1 MGLFDRVKQ
10 AFDAANSEEGPQS
23 VGEQTQEEKDIVAH
37 VKQKVEESRSSANRI
52 AHEGI
57 WMTNIAYLLGYD
69 GIAFNSTLRQFQ
81 PINRAT
87 AYLKKNRIHVNK
99 ILPAVQNRLARLCKN
114 PPAYDIM
121 PESNSTD
128 DKEAARLSLQILTSM
143 WRKLTIDKKRIFLY
157 MWVQQCGH
165 AWMKVS
171 WDPTLGKQMPEFDDE
186 DSDGGILDPSQMEA
200 MKEQAQFGYEGDVRI
215 DVFSPFEVF
224 PDPMARCD
232 DDVLESWLITAKVRK
247 LDYFKSQYP
256 KKGKLVREEDAWLL
270 SAQYEQRINS
280 LNTRG
285 PSSSGLQE
293 TMRNSAIEMV
303 KYEARSSKY
312 PNGRM
317 IICANG
323 VLLDDKELPVGE
335 IPFRKFDDTIIG
347 GKFFSET
354 PVTHARPIQ
363 DQYNE
368 TIRRRAEWTR
378 KLLSGKF
385 KAARGSGL
393 AAESMNDESGEIVY
407 FDAVPGSPG
416 GPEPIQI
423 PMIPQWAYTEENQLN
438 LMMNEIFGL
447 SDVSKGIL
455 PSASIP
461 AIGMQLLTEQDD
473 TRIGVITEQH
483 EHAWAG
489 VGSLILKYIEKFYML
504 PRKLKVAGPD
514 MAYTVRDV
522 VGSDIRGNTDVFVIR
537 GSTVPGSKT
546 LDRQDIFNVFNMG
559 LLGDKA
565 DPAVLTKVLDMLE
578 FGEISGVWEDTSLDN
593 SQIKRGIEKLE
604 AGIPVEMSEFDNH
617 PAWLIKLNRVRKSD
631 KWDSYPPMTQ
641 QLFLQTM
648 EQSIGTLVGQGLSM
662 SPPPMA
668 PPMTGPSPSPKPMPP
683 RGGTPPAQ
691 PQVNPAARAAL
702 GGS

>member
-1 MGLFDRVKQ
+1 MLTSLFNRAQ
-10 AFDAANSEEGPQS
+10 EAANKSES
-23 VGEQTQEEKDIVAH
+23 EQTDEQKTIVAH
-37 VKQKVEESRSSANRI
+37 VKSKVEESRSSANRI

-114 PPAYDIM
+114 PPSYDVM

-128 DKEAARLSLQILTSM
+128 DKEAARLSLQILESM

-165 AWMKVS
+165 AWMKVA
-171 WDPTLGKQMPEFDDE
+171 WDPMMGKQMPEFGDDDE
-186 DSDGGILDPSQMEA
+186 SILDPDVIEQV
-200 MKEQAQFGYEGDVRI
+200 KEQTKFGYEGDVRV

-224 PDPMARCD
+224 PDPMAKCD

-247 LDYFKSQYP
+247 LDYFKSHYP
-256 KKGKLVREEDAWLL
+256 EYGHLVREEDAWLL

-280 LNTRG
+280 LNSRG

-293 TMRNSAIEMV
+293 TMKNSAIEMV
-303 KYEARSSKY
+303 KYEARSTNY

-323 VLLDDKELPVGE
+323 ILLEDKELPVGE

-378 KLLSGKF
+378 KLLSGKY

-407 FDAVPGSPG
+407 FDPVPGSPD
-416 GPEPIQI
+416 GPSVVEV
-423 PMIPQWAYTEENQLN
+423 PMMPEWAYTEENNLN

-489 VGSLILKYIEKFYML
+489 VGSLILKYIEKFYVL

-514 MAYTVRDV
+514 LAYTVKDV
-522 VGSDIRGNTDVFVIR
+522 VGTDIQGNTDVYVIR

-546 LDRQDIFNVFNMG
+546 LDRQDIVNVFNLG
-559 LLGDKA
+559 LLGSKD
-565 DPAVLTKVLDMLE
+565 DPAVQTKVLDMLE
-578 FGEISGVWEDTSLDN
+578 FGDITGVWEDMSLDN
-593 SQIKRGIEKLE
+593 SQIQRGIQKLE
-604 AGIPVEMSEFDNH
+604 AGIPVQVSEFDNH
-617 PAWLIKLNRVRKSD
+617 PAWLIKLNRIRKSD

-648 EQSIGTLVGQGLSM
+648 EASIGNIMNQG
-662 SPPPMA
+662 A
-668 PPMTGPSPSPKPMPP
+668 PPIGGNQGMASTANQQSSPKMPQQHQQTMQRPMNAASPTP
-683 RGGTPPAQ
+683 GGP
-691 PQVNPAARAAL
+691 
-702 GGS
+702 

>member
-1 MGLFDRVKQ
+1 
-10 AFDAANSEEGPQS
+10 
-23 VGEQTQEEKDIVAH
+23 
-37 VKQKVEESRSSANRI
+37 
-52 AHEGI
+52 
-57 WMTNIAYLLGYD
+57 MTNIAYLLGYD

-99 ILPAVQNRLARLCKN
+99 ILPAAQNRLARLCKN

-143 WRKLTIDKKRIFLY
+143 WRKLSIDKKRIFLY

-171 WDPTLGKQMPEFDDE
+171 WDPTLGKEMPDFGFDDMP
-186 DSDGGILDPSQMEA
+186 ILNPTQMETIEDQQ
-200 MKEQAQFGYEGDVRI
+200 KFGYEGDVRC
-215 DVFSPFEVF
+215 DVFSPFEIF

-256 KKGKLVREEDAWLL
+256 EKGRLVKEEDAWLL

-293 TMRNSAIEMV
+293 TMKNSAIEMV
-303 KYEARSSKY
+303 KYEARSSEY

-317 IICANG
+317 IVCANG
-323 VLLDDKELPVGE
+323 VLLEDKELPVGE

-347 GKFFSET
+347 GKFYSET
-354 PVTHARPIQ
+354 PVTHARPVQ
-363 DQYNE
+363 DQLNE

-378 KLLSGKF
+378 KLLAGKF

-393 AAESMNDESGEIVY
+393 AAESMNDESGEITY
-407 FDAVPGSPG
+407 FDIVPGAPN
-416 GPEPIQI
+416 GPEPIEI
-423 PMIPQWAYTEENQLN
+423 PMIPQWAYTEENNLN
-438 LMMNEIFGL
+438 LMINEIFGL

-489 VGSLILKYIEKFYML
+489 IGSLILKYIEKFYVL
-504 PRKLKVAGPD
+504 PRKLKIAGPD
-514 MAYTVRDV
+514 MAYTVKDL
-522 VGSDIRGNTDVFVIR
+522 VGTDIRGNTDVFVIR

-546 LDRQDIFNVFNMG
+546 LDRQDIFNVFNAG

-578 FGEISGVWEDTSLDN
+578 FGDISGVWEDTSLDN

-604 AGIPVEMSEFDNH
+604 SGMPVQVSEFDNH
-617 PAWLIKLNRVRKSD
+617 PAWLIKLNRIRKSD
-631 KWDSYPPMTQ
+631 KWDSYSPMIQ
-641 QLFLQTM
+641 GLFLQTM
-648 EQSIGTLVGQGLSM
+648 EASISTLVNQGLQM
-662 SPPPMA
+662 NPPPMA
-668 PPMTGPSPSPKPMPP
+668 PPMTGPSPSPKQMPP
-683 RGGTPPAQ
+683 RGQPSPPQ
-691 PQVNPAARAAL
+691 PHVEKSAITAL
-702 GGS
+702 GGPGGPT